1 MTRPLGRLGA
11 ERIFLRP
18 PTVLAVLAVLATR
31 LSLRPPT
38 VLTVLAVLATT
49 TAPGAAHHVGTY
61 VPKDNAVSANFKEI
75 KFALQAGKLD
85 VALRLF
91 EGGALRREM
100 RARAATLPQDLEAE
114 ALAAVRT
121 GDARVAEG
129 HLMVFFAA
137 LARDLA
143 REAVRQL
150 AEPGVPPET
159 RAAIGPK
166 FLEAIWR
173 YYNLV
178 DFAVSMRDSKSS
190 VAMRL
195 AFDEAETYA
204 KTSAAPAAVNP
215 CSGQRRAADRG
226 RTAPDPDRLRASL
239 ERVAQILGDLV
250 EASTPAR
257 RNP

>member
-1 MTRPLGRLGA
+1 MSAARAAVPAL
-11 ERIFLRP
+11 
-18 PTVLAVLAVLATR
+18 LALLWA
-31 LSLRPPT
+31 
-38 VLTVLAVLATT
+38 
-49 TAPGAAHHVGTY
+49 APGAAHHVGTY

-75 KFALQAGKLD
+75 KFALQAPKLD
-85 VALRLF
+85 VARRLF
-91 EGGALRREM
+91 ERGALRREM
-100 RARAATLPQDLEAE
+100 GAQAATLPPGLEART
-114 ALAAVRT
+114 LAAFRA
-121 GDARVAEG
+121 GDAREAEG
-129 HLMVFFAA
+129 HLVVFFAA

-150 AEPGVPPET
+150 AEPGVSPET

-173 YYNLV
+173 YYNLI

-215 CSGQRRAADRG
+215 CAGPRRAADRA
-226 RTAPDPDRLRASL
+226 RTAPDPDRLCGSL
-239 ERVAQILGDLV
+239 ERITQILTALI